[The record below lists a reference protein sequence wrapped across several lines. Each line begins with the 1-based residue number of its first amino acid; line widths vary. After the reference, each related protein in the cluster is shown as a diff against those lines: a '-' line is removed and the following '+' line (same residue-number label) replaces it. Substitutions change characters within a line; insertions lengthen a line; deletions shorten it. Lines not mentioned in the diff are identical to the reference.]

1 MEYLG
6 CGLSLEAYSQID
18 NMISNDNL
26 GLNLYVVPTIYYMVV
41 ILDNKISERTN

>member
-18 NMISNDNL
+18 NMISNDNH
-26 GLNLYVVPTIYYMVV
+26 GLNLYVVPTVCYIVV